1 MTAGGD
7 LGYDRYSTRNCDEW
21 LMRIGAPEA
30 RPLLFVPPLFEEMNR
45 TRALLAATMR
55 ALAPRG
61 YCCWLP
67 DLPGTGES
75 ERALDEIGWED
86 WRDAVRDAAAAV
98 ALEAGRSPAVASLRG
113 GALLDD
119 AVETD
124 CRWRFAPADGA
135 SLSRDLLRSSLVAQ
149 QDGAPG
155 LDLAGYR
162 LGETLLDTLATAI
175 PAPLEPLRVVRLA
188 SDRGDADFKL
198 DGPALWRRS
207 EPASSPELAAALAD
221 DLAAWIEQ
229 CDAS

>member
-1 MTAGGD
+1 MTADGD
-7 LGYDRYSTRNCDEW
+7 LGYDRYSSRNCDEW

-30 RPLLFVPPLFEEMNR
+30 RPLFFLPPLFEEMNR

-75 ERALDEIGWED
+75 ERALDEIGWDD
-86 WRDAVRDAAAAV
+86 WRDAARDAAAAV
-98 ALEAGRSPAVASLRG
+98 ALTAGRSPAVASLRG

-119 AVETD
+119 GVETD

-135 SLSRDLLRSSLVAQ
+135 SLSRDLLRSSLVAP
-149 QDGAPG
+149 QDRASGH
-155 LDLAGYR
+155 DLAGYR
-162 LGETLLDTLATAI
+162 LGEALLDSLAAAS
-175 PAPLEPLRVVRLA
+175 PAPLEPLRIVRLA
-188 SDRGDADFKL
+188 SDRGDADAKL

-207 EPASSPELAAALAD
+207 EPASSPALAAALAD
-221 DLAAWIEQ
+221 DLAAWIAQ

>member
-30 RPLLFVPPLFEEMNR
+30 RAVLFLPPLFEEMNR

-55 ALAPRG
+55 ALSARG
-61 YCCWLP
+61 FGCWMP
-67 DLPGTGES
+67 DLPGAGES
-75 ERALDEIGWED
+75 ERALDEIGWDD
-86 WRDAVRDAAAAV
+86 WRDAARDAAAAV
-98 ALEAGRSPAVASLRG
+98 ALKAGRAPAVASLRG

-119 AVETD
+119 AAEST
-124 CRWRFAPADGA
+124 CRWRFAPAEGA
-135 SLSRDLLRSSLVAQ
+135 SLSRDLLRASLVAPQ
-149 QDGAPG
+149 EQAPG
-155 LDLAGYR
+155 HDLAGYR
-162 LGETLLDTLATAI
+162 LAEALLDSLAKAS
-175 PAPLEPLRVVRLA
+175 PAPLAPLRVVRLA
-188 SDRGDADFKL
+188 SDRGEADFKV

-207 EPASSPELAAALAD
+207 EPASSPTLAAALAD

>member
-1 MTAGGD
+1 VTAVGD

-21 LMRIGAPEA
+21 LMRIGAPEG
-30 RPLLFVPPLFEEMNR
+30 RPLLFLAPLFEEMNR

-75 ERALDEIGWED
+75 ERALDDIGWDD
-86 WRDAVRDAAAAV
+86 WRDAARDAAAAV
-98 ALEAGRSPAVASLRG
+98 AVKAGRSPAIASLRG

-119 AVETD
+119 AAEAA

-135 SLSRDLLRSSLVAQ
+135 SLSRDLLRASLVAPHQ
-149 QDGAPG
+149 RAAG

-162 LGETLLDTLATAI
+162 LSEALLDALAKAI

-188 SDRGDADFKL
+188 SDRGDADAKL

-207 EPASSPELAAALAD
+207 EPASSPALAAALAED
-221 DLAAWIEQ
+221 FSAWIEQ

>member
-1 MTAGGD
+1 MAGD
-7 LGYDRYSTRNCDEW
+7 LGYDRYPTRNCDEW

-30 RPLLFVPPLFEEMNR
+30 RPVLFLPPLFEEMNR
-45 TRALLAATMR
+45 TRALLAASMR
-55 ALAPRG
+55 ALSQRG

-75 ERALDEIGWED
+75 ERALDEIGWDD
-86 WRDAVRDAAAAV
+86 WREAACDAAAAV
-98 ALEAGRSPAVASLRG
+98 ALTAGRSPAVASLRG

-119 AVETD
+119 AIETD
-124 CRWRFAPADGA
+124 CRWRFVPADGA
-135 SLSRDLLRSSLVAQ
+135 SLSRDLLRASLVAPHER
-149 QDGAPG
+149 APG

-162 LGETLLDTLATAI
+162 LGEALLDAVAQAV
-175 PAPLEPLRVVRLA
+175 PAPLEPLRVVLLA
-188 SDRGDADFKL
+188 SNRGDADLKL

-221 DLAAWIEQ
+221 DLAAWIAQ

>member
-1 MTAGGD
+1 VTVAGD
-7 LGYDRYSTRNCDEW
+7 LGYDRHPTRNCDEW

-30 RPLLFVPPLFEEMNR
+30 RPVLFLPPLFEEMNR
-45 TRALLAATMR
+45 TRALLAASMR
-55 ALAPRG
+55 ALSQRG

-75 ERALDEIGWED
+75 ERALDEIGWDD
-86 WRDAVRDAAAAV
+86 WREAARDAAAAV
-98 ALEAGRSPAVASLRG
+98 ALTAGRSPAVASLRG

-119 AVETD
+119 AIETD
-124 CRWRFAPADGA
+124 CRWRFVPADGA
-135 SLSRDLLRSSLVAQ
+135 SLSRDLLRASLVAPHER
-149 QDGAPG
+149 APG

-162 LGETLLDTLATAI
+162 LGEALLDAVAQAV
-175 PAPLEPLRVVRLA
+175 PAPLEPLRVVLLA
-188 SDRGDADFKL
+188 SNRGDADLKL

-221 DLAAWIEQ
+221 DLAAWIAQ

>member
-1 MTAGGD
+1 MTPSGD
-7 LGYDRYSTRNCDEW
+7 LGYDRYSSRNCDEW
-21 LMRIGAPEA
+21 LMRIGTPEA
-30 RPLLFVPPLFEEMNR
+30 RPVLFLPPLFEEMNR

-67 DLPGTGES
+67 DLPGSGES
-75 ERALDEIGWED
+75 ERALDAIGWED

-98 ALEAGRSPAVASLRG
+98 ALTAGRSVAVASLRG

-119 AVETD
+119 AAEAA

-135 SLSRDLLRSSLVAQ
+135 SLSRDLVRSSLVAP

-162 LGETLLDTLATAI
+162 LGEALFDALAKAI
-175 PAPLEPLRVVRLA
+175 PEPLEPLRVVRLA
-188 SDRGDADFKL
+188 SDRGEADFKL

-207 EPASSPELAAALAD
+207 EPASSPALAAALAD